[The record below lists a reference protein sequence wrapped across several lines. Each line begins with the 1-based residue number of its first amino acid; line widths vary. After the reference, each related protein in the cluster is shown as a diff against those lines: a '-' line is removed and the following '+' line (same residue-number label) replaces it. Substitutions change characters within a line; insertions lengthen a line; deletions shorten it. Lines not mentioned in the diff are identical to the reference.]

1 MKMKR
6 QLSLLVIVALLIG
19 LLPMGNVVVSKAE
32 STENKERELNN
43 PRIDADGVTTW
54 DCVWFGNYWQE
65 DTNGDGKA
73 DKNDDKTPIK
83 WRVLSVDGDD
93 AFLLADK
100 NLDVQRY
107 NKKGY
112 PVYVTW
118 ETCTI
123 RSWLNG
129 YGAKENIY
137 GKDYSGNGF
146 IDNAFTSKERVA
158 INTTKVVNDDN
169 PVHGIKGGN
178 DTSDQI
184 YLLSIDEVTNLTYGF
199 PLDYNYTETRNA
211 VKTAYVADGGEINKY
226 GMGSAGD
233 FGRWWL
239 RSPGCS
245 SAWASY
251 VETGGDVHHYGFGSD
266 DETEAVRPVLHLNL
280 LSDSGW
286 SYAGAVTSKGRQIET
301 LVENPREFSGK
312 LNNPMT
318 DSYGVTTWDCVYFGN
333 YWQEDTNGDGKADK
347 NDAKQ
352 PIKWRVLSVDG
363 DDAFLLADQNLDV
376 QQYNKNHTDVTWET
390 CTMRS
395 WLNGY
400 GAEANKLGEDFST
413 NNFLDNAFS
422 VTEQSAIQTTNIVN
436 NDNSDYGTE
445 GGNDTSDQV
454 YLLSIDEVT
463 NFSYGFLGSGFSKMR
478 EVRTTAFAIRRG
490 TAVSKRNGYWWLRS
504 PGHNSK
510 YASHVSYEG
519 FVFDWGNEVDGG
531 VIDTYNGYN
540 AVRPTLHLNLS
551 STSSWSYAGTVTS
564 EGEIGTVTPHPGV
577 TLQPG
582 TTEEPSQTDEPL
594 FTWPSEPT
602 ATPKS
607 PEAQAAENITAAL
620 PDLDGLGS
628 AELKGPE
635 LNIVGN
641 RFNLFKT
648 KIGMSLPVF
657 NNTQINID
665 HKNYTAE
672 VLLGLEGGADASVKA
687 DPDDTYWRESYQEV
701 KSLVKA
707 CGGKVDTTKLWNRF
721 SKLRGKLKKIDGE
734 AAFKVSGNAAGYI
747 KLELDE
753 NDKPV
758 RLVEGGIMAGLEAS
772 GKVKT
777 PLWWIVYSEFG
788 VSGSVDGKLTL
799 TTENT
804 KTIQVQ
810 GELGLTIKPSIALG
824 ADAVVVDV
832 KGGLEGEIGGKVQ
845 IPWKSFEE
853 CVSAWL
859 TGKLFVKVDTV
870 IPGLK
875 GGYDF
880 DFPRMELYPELGK
893 VEKRSFVMEYERSGS
908 PTRKEVKEI
917 QQYASDAVDGTE
929 QSLVYENAKPEMVQL
944 PDGRILMTYLDD
956 TLQEAKGQ
964 AKLMYRLYEDGTWSS
979 GKPVNANTNL
989 DTAGKLCVYGGKAY
1003 VLYENSRQPVTEQM
1017 TEKEILDS
1025 MDLYAASFDA
1035 SLNCFGTPVRLGE
1048 VSGKESS
1055 WKYGYDFVADGT
1067 SLKEA
1072 WAENSGGDVLL
1083 NSGNTVF
1090 YKSTLSGTEWEEKN
1104 EIRSVT
1110 GAVQEFCMWEEDGT
1124 LRLAYIKDG
1133 KLYMDGT
1140 LCDNITGKADSVK
1153 IFDGQMYLRLDGTL
1167 HRWENGSPVSLGTA
1181 CTTSYRVLD
1190 GTVYWTEQD
1199 NFKSEIYKKE
1209 ISVTGRPVAVTA
1221 DGGYIGG
1228 FSLLKQEDG
1237 ELLLS
1242 YTLQSVDDTL
1252 GEESP
1257 YGLTVLKSKEE
1268 LSRNQAEVTDLAYD
1282 ILSFVP
1288 GEDNDIA
1295 VSVANTGTTELTGV
1309 KVTISDADGNVIH
1322 EETVSARMKPG
1333 EVLEKHLSVR
1343 IPKELAEGSIRASVS
1358 AGEPFASA
1366 DQVSETLELE
1376 TNAADLEI
1384 TSVDEDTV
1392 CITNLS
1398 DNPAEEINLEVKDGD
1413 ETGTLLQSGKIQT
1426 LAAGEKKTISVAE
1439 AWKSSTVNTQTGDRY
1454 LHCEVAQKEDEYT
1467 LWNNSIQLQKKG
1479 SLPQPSPTS
1488 SPAAPVGTPGETMNP
1503 GIGPTEI
1510 PAAGQTLAPVPTAS
1524 VTPTEKP
1531 DAPPTVTP
1539 AVTTKPGIDPTV
1551 TATPAAGQ
1559 TLAPVPTPSVMPT
1572 AAPTTAPGAVNPLP
1586 QVPLPQMIAPVLQ
1599 PPVVPSAPAGVGT
1612 IASVK
1617 LKQKK
1622 QAVTVSWKKISG
1634 AAGYQVCYSTS
1645 KKWKGKKQ
1653 KLTRSNKLTVKK
1665 LKKTY
1670 YIRVRAYRINGT
1682 GKIYGAW
1689 SKTKKITI
1697 KK

>member
-1 MKMKR
+1 MKTKSKR
-6 QLSLLVIVALLIG
+6 SLALLLISA
-19 LLPMGNVVVSKAE
+19 LLAGILPLSGSAPAQAAGYG
-32 STENKERELNN
+32 LNN
-43 PRIDADGVTTW
+43 PKTDANGITTW
-54 DCVWFGNYWQE
+54 DCIW
-65 DTNGDGKA
+65 
-73 DKNDDKTPIK
+73 
-83 WRVLSVDGDD
+83 
-93 AFLLADK
+93 
-100 NLDVQRY
+100 
-107 NKKGY
+107 
-112 PVYVTW
+112 
-118 ETCTI
+118 
-123 RSWLNG
+123 
-129 YGAKENIY
+129 
-137 GKDYSGNGF
+137 
-146 IDNAFTSKERVA
+146 
-158 INTTKVVNDDN
+158 
-169 PVHGIKGGN
+169 
-178 DTSDQI
+178 
-184 YLLSIDEVTNLTYGF
+184 
-199 PLDYNYTETRNA
+199 
-211 VKTAYVADGGEINKY
+211 
-226 GMGSAGD
+226 
-233 FGRWWL
+233 
-239 RSPGCS
+239 
-245 SAWASY
+245 
-251 VETGGDVHHYGFGSD
+251 
-266 DETEAVRPVLHLNL
+266 
-280 LSDSGW
+280 
-286 SYAGAVTSKGRQIET
+286 
-301 LVENPREFSGK
+301 
-312 LNNPMT
+312 
-318 DSYGVTTWDCVYFGN
+318 FGN

-363 DDAFLLADQNLDV
+363 DDAFLLADKNIDV
-376 QQYNKNHTDVTWET
+376 QRYNKNYTDVTWEN

-400 GAEANKLGEDFST
+400 GAETNQPGEDFRT
-413 NNFLDNAFS
+413 NNFLDHAFS
-422 VTEQSAIQTTNIVN
+422 ASEQSAIKTTSVVN
-436 NDNSDYGTE
+436 NDDPEYGTE
-445 GGNDTSDQV
+445 GGNDTSDKV
-454 YLLSIDEVT
+454 YLLSIDEVR
-463 NFSYGFLGSGFSKMR
+463 NPEYGFTSSTSSTDTRKAVNTAYVAGGGETKTSGMNSAGS
-478 EVRTTAFAIRRG
+478 ADA
-490 TAVSKRNGYWWLRS
+490 WWLRS
-504 PGHNSK
+504 PGRSSNDASSVIYSGIVYSYGCNVSDIS
-510 YASHVSYEG
+510 YA
-519 FVFDWGNEVDGG
+519 
-531 VIDTYNGYN
+531 
-540 AVRPTLHLNLS
+540 ARPALHLNLS
-551 STSSWSYAGTVTS
+551 SLSSWSYAGTVTS
-564 EGEIGTVTPHPGV
+564 EGGEKEEATPR
-577 TLQPG
+577 PG

-594 FTWPSEPT
+594 FTWPPEPT
-602 ATPKS
+602 TTPKS

-635 LNIVGN
+635 LNIAGN
-641 RFNLFKT
+641 QFNLFKT

-665 HKNYTAE
+665 HKNHTAE

-758 RLVEGGIMAGLEAS
+758 RLVEGGVMAGLEAS

-788 VSGSVDGKLTL
+788 VGGSVDGKLTL

-832 KGGLEGEIGGKVQ
+832 KGGIEGEIGGKVQ

-875 GGYDF
+875 GGYDY

-893 VEKRSFVMEYERSGS
+893 VEKRNIVMEYKRSNS
-908 PTRKEVKEI
+908 PTRKEVGEI
-917 QQYASDAVDGTE
+917 QRYASGTVDGTE

-956 TLQEAKGQ
+956 TLQGAKGQ

-1003 VLYENSRQPVTEQM
+1003 VLYENSRQLVTEQM
-1017 TEKEILDS
+1017 AEKEILDS
-1025 MDLYAASFDA
+1025 MDLYAACFDA
-1035 SLNCFGTPVRLGE
+1035 SLDRFETSVCLGE

-1067 SLKEA
+1067 SLTA
-1072 WAENSGGDVLL
+1072 VWAENSDGDVLL

-1090 YKSTLSGTEWEEKN
+1090 YQSSLSATEWEEKT

-1124 LRLAYIKDG
+1124 VRLAYIKDG

-1153 IFDGQMYLRLDGTL
+1153 IFDGQMYLRLDGML
-1167 HRWENGSPVSLGTA
+1167 HRWGNGAVVSLGTA
-1181 CTTSYRVLD
+1181 CTTSYRVLED
-1190 GTVYWTEQD
+1190 TVYWTEQD

-1209 ISVTGRPVAVTA
+1209 TSVSGRPVAVTA
-1221 DGGYIGG
+1221 EGGYIGG

-1242 YTLQSVDDTL
+1242 YTLQSVHDMT

-1295 VSVANTGTTELTGV
+1295 VSVANTGTTELTQV
-1309 KVTISDADGNVIH
+1309 KVTISDDSGNVLH
-1322 EETVSARMKPG
+1322 EEVVSARMKPG
-1333 EVLEKHLSVR
+1333 EVLEKHLSVQ
-1343 IPKELAEGSIRASVS
+1343 IPKELAAGSIRASVS
-1358 AGEPFASA
+1358 AGEPFASD
-1366 DQVSETLELE
+1366 DQASETLELE

-1398 DNPAEEINLEVKDGD
+1398 DRSAEQIALEVKDGD
-1413 ETGTLLQSGKIQT
+1413 ETGTLLQSGEIET

-1454 LHCEVAQKEDEYT
+1454 LHCEVTQKADEYT
-1467 LWNNSIQLQKKG
+1467 LWNNSIQLRQQG
-1479 SLPQPSPTS
+1479 SRPQPSASASPSPT
-1488 SPAAPVGTPGETMNP
+1488 PLPTPPGEKAELRNPATDSSGVTTWDCIWFGNYWQEDTNGDGKADKNDAKQPIKWRVLSVDGDDAFLLADKNLDCQEYNDTYADVTWETCTMRSWLNGYGAEKNKDGKDYRDNNFLNNAFSAGEQSAIKTTDVVNDDNP
-1503 GIGPTEI
+1503 VYDTEGGNNTSDKVYLLSIDEVTNPEYGFNSSRSDYAESRRALNTAFAKEQGAWTSTSVEYAGNGDWWLRSPGHTSNDASYVYDDGYVNTGGDSVNVDNTAVRPALHLNLSSLLGWSYAGTVTLEGGETPSPTE
-1510 PAAGQTLAPVPTAS
+1510 PGNTQ
-1524 VTPTEKP
+1524 KP
-1531 DAPPTVTP
+1531 
-1539 AVTTKPGIDPTV
+1539 
-1551 TATPAAGQ
+1551 Q
-1559 TLAPVPTPSVMPT
+1559 ET
-1572 AAPTTAPGAVNPLP
+1572 AAPLVPSQPGNASV
-1586 QVPLPQMIAPVLQ
+1586 A
-1599 PPVVPSAPAGVGT
+1599 PSAPQPGTPVISAPGISSDPGKSTVGKV
-1612 IASVK
+1612 SSLK

-1622 QAVTVSWKKISG
+1622 RTMTASWKKLTG
-1634 AAGYQVCYSTS
+1634 AKGYQICYSAS
-1645 KKWKGKKQ
+1645 KKWK
-1653 KLTRSNKLTVKK
+1653 NKK
-1665 LKKTY
+1665 LKLVTKNKALIKNLKKKKTY
-1670 YIRVRAYRINGT
+1670 YFRVRAYRLEGT
-1682 GKIYGAW
+1682 KKVYGAW
-1689 SKTKKITI
+1689 SSVKKIKI

>member
-6 QLSLLVIVALLIG
+6 QLALLVIVALLIG
-19 LLPMGNVVVSKAE
+19 LLPMGNVMVSKAASPETKEKDSVYLENIPIIE
-32 STENKERELNN
+32 SGEYDGNEGDSFVYPIGSHQYTRGNVGVDGNTYSHGIEVWVARWNYTKEKSWTYATFDLDKRYTKLSGRALLIDSYNVTDFDTTLYFYGDGQLIQSYQMTPQTMPFDITLDVIGIDNLKIYAEDNGYFQGGTSFGLTEMALTKSDDSGNIDDKEPIQKDLSN
-43 PRIDADGVTTW
+43 PTTDADGVTTW
-54 DCVWFGNYWQE
+54 DCIWFGNYWQE
-65 DTNGDGKA
+65 DTNKDGKA
-73 DKNDDKTPIK
+73 DKEDDKTPIK
-83 WRVLSVDGDD
+83 WRVLSVEGEDV
-93 AFLLADK
+93 FLLADK
-100 NLDVQRY
+100 NLDCQKY
-107 NKKGY
+107 
-112 PVYVTW
+112 
-118 ETCTI
+118 
-123 RSWLNG
+123 
-129 YGAKENIY
+129 
-137 GKDYSGNGF
+137 
-146 IDNAFTSKERVA
+146 
-158 INTTKVVNDDN
+158 
-169 PVHGIKGGN
+169 N
-178 DTSDQI
+178 DT
-184 YLLSIDEVTNLTYGF
+184 
-199 PLDYNYTETRNA
+199 YT
-211 VKTAYVADGGEINKY
+211 G
-226 GMGSAGD
+226 
-233 FGRWWL
+233 
-239 RSPGCS
+239 
-245 SAWASY
+245 
-251 VETGGDVHHYGFGSD
+251 
-266 DETEAVRPVLHLNL
+266 
-280 LSDSGW
+280 
-286 SYAGAVTSKGRQIET
+286 
-301 LVENPREFSGK
+301 
-312 LNNPMT
+312 
-318 DSYGVTTWDCVYFGN
+318 
-333 YWQEDTNGDGKADK
+333 
-347 NDAKQ
+347 
-352 PIKWRVLSVDG
+352 
-363 DDAFLLADQNLDV
+363 
-376 QQYNKNHTDVTWET
+376 VTWET

-400 GAEANKLGEDFST
+400 GAEKNKDGKDYSD
-413 NNFLDNAFS
+413 NNFLNNAFS
-422 VTEQSAIQTTNIVN
+422 NSEQSAIKTSSVE
-436 NDNSDYGTE
+436 NSDNPNYGTE
-445 GGNDTSDQV
+445 GGNDTSDKV

-463 NFSYGFLGSGFSKMR
+463 NPEYGFNSSRSDYAESRRALN
-478 EVRTTAFAIRRG
+478 TAFAEEQG
-490 TAVSKRNGYWWLRS
+490 AWADSSGEYAGNGYWWLRS
-504 PGHNSK
+504 PCPSR
-510 YASHVSYEG
+510 YASFVS
-519 FVFDWGNEVDGG
+519 FSGG
-531 VIDTYNGYN
+531 VSTNGFGVSNDDN
-540 AVRPTLHLNLS
+540 AVRPALHLNLS
-551 STSSWSYAGTVTS
+551 SASSWSYAGTVTS
-564 EGEIGTVTPHPGV
+564 KGGETGTVTPRPGA
-577 TLQPG
+577 
-582 TTEEPSQTDEPL
+582 TEEPSQTDEPL
-594 FTWPSEPT
+594 FTWPPEPT
-602 ATPKS
+602 TIPKS

-635 LNIVGN
+635 LNILGN
-641 RFNLFKT
+641 RFNLFQT

-665 HKNYTAE
+665 HKNHTAE

-777 PLWWIVYSEFG
+777 PLWWVFYSEFG
-788 VSGSVDGKLTL
+788 VGGSVDGKLTL

-804 KTIQVQ
+804 KMIHVQ
-810 GELGLTIKPSIALG
+810 GELGLTIKPSISVG
-824 ADAVVVDV
+824 AGLEEAHINA

-859 TGKLFVKVDTV
+859 TGKLFIKVDTPV
-870 IPGLK
+870 PGLR
-875 GGYDF
+875 GEWSYDL
-880 DFPRMELYPELGK
+880 PRMELYPELGK
-893 VEKRSFVMEYERSGS
+893 IEKRNFVMEYERSSS
-908 PTRKEVKEI
+908 PTRKEVGEI
-917 QQYASDAVDGTE
+917 KRYASGAVDGAE
-929 QSLVYENAKPEMVQL
+929 QSLVYENAMPEMVQL
-944 PDGRILMTYLDD
+944 SDGRILMTYLDD
-956 TLQEAKGQ
+956 TLQGAEGQ

-1003 VLYENSRQPVTEQM
+1003 VLYENSRQPITEQM

-1025 MDLYAASFDA
+1025 MDLYAASFDS

-1067 SLKEA
+1067 SLTA
-1072 WAENSGGDVLL
+1072 VWAENSGGDVLL

-1090 YKSTLSGTEWEEKN
+1090 YKSTLSGAEWEEKT

-1167 HRWENGSPVSLGTA
+1167 HRWENGSAVSLGTA

-1190 GTVYWTEQD
+1190 DTVYWTEQD

-1242 YTLQSVDDTL
+1242 YTLQSVHDMT

-1257 YGLTVLKSKEE
+1257 YGLTVLKSKED

-1309 KVTISDADGNVIH
+1309 KVTISDADGNILH

-1333 EVLEKHLSVR
+1333 EVMEKHLSVR
-1343 IPKELAEGSIRASVS
+1343 IPKELAEGCIRASVS

-1384 TSVDEDTV
+1384 TSIDEDTV

-1413 ETGTLLQSGKIQT
+1413 ETGTLLQSGEIQI

-1454 LHCEVAQKEDEYT
+1454 LHCEITQKADEYT
-1467 LWNNSIQLQKKG
+1467 LWNNSIQLQKQG
-1479 SLPQPSPTS
+1479 SQPQPPETAAPSPTK
-1488 SPAAPVGTPGETMNP
+1488 PANT
-1503 GIGPTEI
+1503 
-1510 PAAGQTLAPVPTAS
+1510 Q
-1524 VTPTEKP
+1524 KP
-1531 DAPPTVTP
+1531 
-1539 AVTTKPGIDPTV
+1539 
-1551 TATPAAGQ
+1551 Q
-1559 TLAPVPTPSVMPT
+1559 RT
-1572 AAPTTAPGAVNPLP
+1572 AAPGTPSQPGSSLGILSVQQPGSSVAQQTTTPSDTGKGAVGKVSSL
-1586 QVPLPQMIAPVLQ
+1586 
-1599 PPVVPSAPAGVGT
+1599 
-1612 IASVK
+1612 K

-1622 QAVTVSWKKISG
+1622 QSVTASWKKVSG
-1634 AAGYQVCYSTS
+1634 ASGYQICYSTS
-1645 KKWKGKKQ
+1645 KKWKGQKQ
-1653 KLTRSNKLTVKK
+1653 KLIRKNKVTIKK
-1665 LKKTY
+1665 LKKKKTY
-1670 YIRVRAYRINGT
+1670 YFRIRAYRLDGSE
-1682 GKIYGAW
+1682 KVYGAW
-1689 SKTKKITI
+1689 SSTRKIKI

>member
-6 QLSLLVIVALLIG
+6 QLALLVIVALLIG
-19 LLPMGNVVVSKAE
+19 LLPMGNVTVSEAASPETKEKDSVYLEDIPIIECGEYDGNEGDSFVYPIGSHQYTRGNVGVDGNTYSHGIEVWVARWNYTKEKSWTYATFDLDKRYTKLSGRALLIDSYNVTDFDTTLYFYGDGQLIQSYQMTPQTMPFDITLDVLGIDNLKIYAE
-32 STENKERELNN
+32 DNGYFQGGTSFGLTEMALTKSGDSDNINDKEPIQKGLNN
-43 PRIDADGVTTW
+43 PTTDADGVITW

-73 DKNDDKTPIK
+73 DKNDEKTPIK

-100 NLDVQRY
+100 NIDVQRY
-107 NKKGY
+107 NKNY
-112 PVYVTW
+112 TFVTW
-118 ETCTI
+118 ET
-123 RSWLNG
+123 S
-129 YGAKENIY
+129 
-137 GKDYSGNGF
+137 
-146 IDNAFTSKERVA
+146 
-158 INTTKVVNDDN
+158 
-169 PVHGIKGGN
+169 
-178 DTSDQI
+178 
-184 YLLSIDEVTNLTYGF
+184 
-199 PLDYNYTETRNA
+199 
-211 VKTAYVADGGEINKY
+211 
-226 GMGSAGD
+226 
-233 FGRWWL
+233 
-239 RSPGCS
+239 
-245 SAWASY
+245 
-251 VETGGDVHHYGFGSD
+251 
-266 DETEAVRPVLHLNL
+266 
-280 LSDSGW
+280 
-286 SYAGAVTSKGRQIET
+286 
-301 LVENPREFSGK
+301 
-312 LNNPMT
+312 
-318 DSYGVTTWDCVYFGN
+318 
-333 YWQEDTNGDGKADK
+333 
-347 NDAKQ
+347 
-352 PIKWRVLSVDG
+352 
-363 DDAFLLADQNLDV
+363 
-376 QQYNKNHTDVTWET
+376 
-390 CTMRS
+390 TMRS

-400 GAEANKLGEDFST
+400 GAETDEPGEDFST
-413 NNFLDNAFS
+413 NNFLNSAFS
-422 VTEQSAIQTTNIVN
+422 GIEQRAIRTTNVVN
-436 NDNSDYGTE
+436 DDNPYYEVE
-445 GGNDTSDQV
+445 GGNNTFDKV

-463 NFSYGFLGSGFSKMR
+463 NPAYGFSSDDSKYDEARKAKNTKYVADGGEIKSGSMSSAGS
-478 EVRTTAFAIRRG
+478 AG
-490 TAVSKRNGYWWLRS
+490 GWWLRS
-504 PGHNSK
+504 SGGSRGNRDASRVNHNGDVYRDGH
-510 YASHVSYEG
+510 
-519 FVFDWGNEVDGG
+519 G
-531 VIDTYNGYN
+531 VNMYYS

-551 STSSWSYAGTVTS
+551 ATSSWSYAGTVTS
-564 EGEIGTVTPHPGV
+564 KGGETGTVTPR
-577 TLQPG
+577 PG

-594 FTWPSEPT
+594 FTWPPEPT

-607 PEAQAAENITAAL
+607 PEAQAAENITAAF
-620 PDLDGLGS
+620 PDLDDLGS

-635 LNIVGN
+635 LNIAGN
-641 RFNLFKT
+641 QFNLFKT

-665 HKNYTAE
+665 HKNHTAE

-758 RLVEGGIMAGLEAS
+758 RLVEGGVMAGLEAS

-788 VSGSVDGKLTL
+788 VGGSVDGKLTL

-832 KGGLEGEIGGKVQ
+832 KGGIEGEIGGKVQ

-875 GGYDF
+875 GGYDY

-893 VEKRSFVMEYERSGS
+893 IEKRNFVMEYERGSS
-908 PTRKEVKEI
+908 PTREEVGEI
-917 QQYASDAVDGTE
+917 RRYASGTVDGAE

-956 TLQEAKGQ
+956 TLQGAEGQ

-1035 SLNCFGTPVRLGE
+1035 SLDCFGTSVGLGE

-1055 WKYGYDFVADGT
+1055 WKYGYDLVADGT
-1067 SLKEA
+1067 SLKA
-1072 WAENSGGDVLL
+1072 VWAENSGGDVLL

-1090 YKSTLSGTEWEEKN
+1090 YKSSLSGTEWEEKN

-1110 GAVQEFCMWEEDGT
+1110 GAVQEFSMWEEDGT

-1153 IFDGQMYLRLDGTL
+1153 IFDGQMYLRLDGML
-1167 HRWENGSPVSLGTA
+1167 YRWENGAAVSLGTA
-1181 CTTSYRVLD
+1181 CTTSYRVLN

-1228 FSLLKQEDG
+1228 FSLLKQEDA

-1242 YTLQSVDDTL
+1242 YTLQSVHGMT

-1295 VSVANTGTTELTGV
+1295 VSVANTGTTELTQV
-1309 KVTISDADGNVIH
+1309 KVTISDDSGNVLH
-1322 EETVSARMKPG
+1322 EEVVSARMKPG
-1333 EVLEKHLSVR
+1333 EVLEKHLSVQ
-1343 IPKELAEGSIRASVS
+1343 IPKELAAGSIRAGVS
-1358 AGEPFASA
+1358 AEESFASD
-1366 DQVSETLELE
+1366 DQASETLELE
-1376 TNAADLEI
+1376 TNAADLQI

-1398 DNPAEEINLEVKDGD
+1398 DSPAEEIKLEVKDGD
-1413 ETGTLLQSGKIQT
+1413 ETGTLLQSGEIQT
-1426 LAAGEKKTISVAE
+1426 LAAGEKKTISVEE
-1439 AWKSSTVNTQTGDRY
+1439 AWKSSTINPQTGERY
-1454 LHCEVAQKEDEYT
+1454 LHCEVTQKEDEYT
-1467 LWNNSIQLQKKG
+1467 LWNNSIQIQKQG
-1479 SLPQPSPTS
+1479 SWPQPPETAAPSPTK
-1488 SPAAPVGTPGETMNP
+1488 PANTQRPQQTVAPGSFPVITSVRQPGS
-1503 GIGPTEI
+1503 
-1510 PAAGQTLAPVPTAS
+1510 S
-1524 VTPTEKP
+1524 VTQQ
-1531 DAPPTVTP
+1531 
-1539 AVTTKPGIDPTV
+1539 TTI
-1551 TATPAAGQ
+1551 
-1559 TLAPVPTPSVMPT
+1559 PS
-1572 AAPTTAPGAVNPLP
+1572 ASGKGAVGKVSSL
-1586 QVPLPQMIAPVLQ
+1586 
-1599 PPVVPSAPAGVGT
+1599 
-1612 IASVK
+1612 K

-1622 QAVTVSWKKISG
+1622 QSVTASWKKVSG
-1634 AAGYQVCYSTS
+1634 ASGYQICYSTS
-1645 KKWKGKKQ
+1645 KKWKGQKQ
-1653 KLTRSNKLTVKK
+1653 KMIRKNKVTIKK
-1665 LKKTY
+1665 LKKSKTY
-1670 YIRVRAYRINGT
+1670 YFRIRAYRLDGT
-1682 GKIYGAW
+1682 KKVYGAW
-1689 SKTKKITI
+1689 SSTRKIKI

>member
-1 MKMKR
+1 MKATKKKMNRKVA
-6 QLSLLVIVALLIG
+6 LLVIVALLSGI
-19 LLPMGNVVVSKAE
+19 LPTGTSTVSKAASAAPAE
-32 STENKERELNN
+32 KTARAGYGLNN
-43 PRIDADGVTTW
+43 PRTDADGVTTW

-73 DKNDDKTPIK
+73 DKNDAKTPIK

-100 NLDVQRY
+100 NIDVQRY
-107 NKKGY
+107 NKNY
-112 PVYVTW
+112 TSVTW
-118 ETCTI
+118 ET
-123 RSWLNG
+123 S
-129 YGAKENIY
+129 
-137 GKDYSGNGF
+137 
-146 IDNAFTSKERVA
+146 
-158 INTTKVVNDDN
+158 
-169 PVHGIKGGN
+169 
-178 DTSDQI
+178 
-184 YLLSIDEVTNLTYGF
+184 
-199 PLDYNYTETRNA
+199 
-211 VKTAYVADGGEINKY
+211 
-226 GMGSAGD
+226 
-233 FGRWWL
+233 
-239 RSPGCS
+239 
-245 SAWASY
+245 
-251 VETGGDVHHYGFGSD
+251 
-266 DETEAVRPVLHLNL
+266 
-280 LSDSGW
+280 
-286 SYAGAVTSKGRQIET
+286 
-301 LVENPREFSGK
+301 
-312 LNNPMT
+312 
-318 DSYGVTTWDCVYFGN
+318 
-333 YWQEDTNGDGKADK
+333 
-347 NDAKQ
+347 
-352 PIKWRVLSVDG
+352 
-363 DDAFLLADQNLDV
+363 
-376 QQYNKNHTDVTWET
+376 
-390 CTMRS
+390 TMRS

-400 GAEANKLGEDFST
+400 GSEVNEPGEDFSD
-413 NNFLDNAFS
+413 NNFFNNAFS
-422 VTEQSAIQTTNIVN
+422 TSEQSAIRTTNVVN
-436 NDNSDYGTE
+436 DDNPEYGTE
-445 GGNDTSDQV
+445 GGNDTLDKV

-463 NFSYGFLGSGFSKMR
+463 NPTYGFSSDYSKYDEARKARNTKYVADGGEIKSGYMSSAGS
-478 EVRTTAFAIRRG
+478 AD
-490 TAVSKRNGYWWLRS
+490 YWWLRS
-504 PGHNSK
+504 PGIDRFH
-510 YASHVSYEG
+510 ASFVGYSGDVIRRG
-519 FVFDWGNEVDGG
+519 FDVD
-531 VIDTYNGYN
+531 DRRN
-540 AVRPTLHLNLS
+540 AARAALHLNLS
-551 STSSWSYAGTVTS
+551 SLSSWSYAGIVTS
-564 EGEIGTVTPHPGV
+564 EGGEIGTVTPRPGN
-577 TLQPG
+577 
-582 TTEEPSQTDEPL
+582 TEEPSQTDEPL

-620 PDLDGLGS
+620 PNLDGLGS

-665 HKNYTAE
+665 HKNHTAE

-917 QQYASDAVDGTE
+917 RQYASDAVDGTE

-964 AKLMYRLYEDGTWSS
+964 AKLMYRLYEGGAWSS

-1025 MDLYAASFDA
+1025 MDLYAASFDS
-1035 SLNCFGTPVRLGE
+1035 SLNCFGMPVRLGE

-1067 SLKEA
+1067 SLTAA

-1083 NSGNTVF
+1083 DSGNTVF
-1090 YKSTLSGTEWEEKN
+1090 YKSTLSGTEWEEKT

-1153 IFDGQMYLRLDGTL
+1153 IFDGQIYLRLDGML

-1209 ISVTGRPVAVTA
+1209 ISITGRPVAVTA

-1228 FSLLKQEDG
+1228 FSLLKQENG

-1257 YGLTVLKSKEE
+1257 YGLTVLKSKED
-1268 LSRNQAEVTDLAYD
+1268 LSRNQAEVMDLAYD

-1366 DQVSETLELE
+1366 GQVSETLELE

-1413 ETGTLLQSGKIQT
+1413 ETGTLLQSGEMQT

-1439 AWKSSTVNTQTGDRY
+1439 AWKLSTVNTQTGDRY
-1454 LHCEVAQKEDEYT
+1454 LHCEITQKEDEYT
-1467 LWNNSIQLQKKG
+1467 LWNNSIQLQKQG
-1479 SLPQPSPTS
+1479 SQPQPSPTS
-1488 SPAAPVGTPGETMNP
+1488 SPVAPVGTPGETMNP
-1503 GIGPTEI
+1503 GIGPTET

-1524 VTPTEKP
+1524 ITPTEKP
-1531 DAPPTVTP
+1531 DTPATPTP
-1539 AVTTKPGIDPTV
+1539 AVTTTPGIGP
-1551 TATPAAGQ
+1551 TATPVSTATADPHA
-1559 TLAPVPTPSVMPT
+1559 TPT

-1612 IASVK
+1612 ISSVK

-1622 QAVTVSWKKISG
+1622 QAVTVSWKKVSG

-1665 LKKTY
+1665 LKKKKTY

>member
-1 MKMKR
+1 MKTKSKR
-6 QLSLLVIVALLIG
+6 SLALLLISA
-19 LLPMGNVVVSKAE
+19 LLAGILPLSGSAPVQAAGYG
-32 STENKERELNN
+32 LNN
-43 PRIDADGVTTW
+43 PKTDADGVTTW
-54 DCVWFGNYWQE
+54 DCIW
-65 DTNGDGKA
+65 
-73 DKNDDKTPIK
+73 
-83 WRVLSVDGDD
+83 
-93 AFLLADK
+93 
-100 NLDVQRY
+100 
-107 NKKGY
+107 
-112 PVYVTW
+112 
-118 ETCTI
+118 
-123 RSWLNG
+123 
-129 YGAKENIY
+129 
-137 GKDYSGNGF
+137 
-146 IDNAFTSKERVA
+146 
-158 INTTKVVNDDN
+158 
-169 PVHGIKGGN
+169 
-178 DTSDQI
+178 
-184 YLLSIDEVTNLTYGF
+184 
-199 PLDYNYTETRNA
+199 
-211 VKTAYVADGGEINKY
+211 
-226 GMGSAGD
+226 
-233 FGRWWL
+233 
-239 RSPGCS
+239 
-245 SAWASY
+245 
-251 VETGGDVHHYGFGSD
+251 
-266 DETEAVRPVLHLNL
+266 
-280 LSDSGW
+280 
-286 SYAGAVTSKGRQIET
+286 
-301 LVENPREFSGK
+301 
-312 LNNPMT
+312 
-318 DSYGVTTWDCVYFGN
+318 FGN

-352 PIKWRVLSVDG
+352 PIKWRVLSVEG
-363 DDAFLLADQNLDV
+363 DDAFLLADKNIDV
-376 QQYNKNHTDVTWET
+376 QRYNKNYTDVTWET

-400 GAEANKLGEDFST
+400 GAEKNQPGEDFRT

-422 VTEQSAIQTTNIVN
+422 VAEQSAIKTTNVVN
-436 NDNSDYGTE
+436 NDNPEYEIE
-445 GGNDTSDQV
+445 GGNDTSDKV

-463 NFSYGFLGSGFSKMR
+463 NPEYGFTSSTSSTDTREAVNTAYVADGGEIKSSSMKSAGS
-478 EVRTTAFAIRRG
+478 EDV
-490 TAVSKRNGYWWLRS
+490 WWLRS
-504 PGHNSK
+504 PGNYSSNAA
-510 YASHVSYEG
+510 YVIY
-519 FVFDWGNEVDGG
+519 GG
-531 VIDTYNGYN
+531 YVNTHGYN
-540 AVRPTLHLNLS
+540 VFHYYTAARPALHLNLS
-551 STSSWSYAGTVTS
+551 SLSSWSYAGTVTS
-564 EGEIGTVTPHPGV
+564 EGGETGTVTPRPGS

-594 FTWPSEPT
+594 FTWPPEPT

-620 PDLDGLGS
+620 PDLDDLGS

-635 LNIVGN
+635 LNILGN
-641 RFNLFKT
+641 RFNLFQT

-665 HKNYTAE
+665 HKNHTAE

-777 PLWWIVYSEFG
+777 PLWWVFYSEFG
-788 VSGSVDGKLTL
+788 VGGSVDGKLTL

-810 GELGLTIKPSIALG
+810 GELGLTIKPSISVG
-824 ADAVVVDV
+824 AGLEEAHIDA
-832 KGGLEGEIGGKVQ
+832 KGGLEGEIGGTVQ

-859 TGKLFVKVDTV
+859 TGKLFIKGATPG
-870 IPGLK
+870 PGLR
-875 GGYDF
+875 GEWSYDL
-880 DFPRMELYPELGK
+880 PRMELYPELGK
-893 VEKRSFVMEYERSGS
+893 IEKRNFVMEYERSGS
-908 PTRKEVKEI
+908 PTREEVGEI
-917 QQYASDAVDGTE
+917 RRYASGAVDGAE

-956 TLQEAKGQ
+956 TLQGAEGQ

-1003 VLYENSRQPVTEQM
+1003 VLYENSRQPITEQM

-1025 MDLYAASFDA
+1025 MDLYAASFDV

-1067 SLKEA
+1067 SLKA
-1072 WAENSGGDVLL
+1072 VWAENSGGDVLL

-1124 LRLAYIKDG
+1124 VRLAYIKDG

-1140 LCDNITGKADSVK
+1140 FCDNITGKADSVK
-1153 IFDGQMYLRLDGTL
+1153 IFDGQMYFRLDGTL
-1167 HRWENGSPVSLGTA
+1167 HRWENGSSVSLGTA

-1190 GTVYWTEQD
+1190 DTVYWTEQD

-1228 FSLLKQEDG
+1228 FSLLKQQDG

-1242 YTLQSVDDTL
+1242 YTLQSVHDMT

-1268 LSRNQAEVTDLAYD
+1268 LSRNQAEVTGLAYD

-1295 VSVANTGTTELTGV
+1295 VNVANTGTTELTQV
-1309 KVTISDADGNVIH
+1309 KVTISDASGNVLH
-1322 EETVSARMKPG
+1322 EEVVSARMKPG

-1343 IPKELAEGSIRASVS
+1343 IPKELAAGSIRASVS

-1384 TSVDEDTV
+1384 TSVDADTV

-1398 DNPAEEINLEVKDGD
+1398 DSPAEQIKLEVKDGD
-1413 ETGTLLQSGKIQT
+1413 ETGTLLQSGNIET

-1454 LHCEVAQKEDEYT
+1454 LHCEVTQKADEYT
-1467 LWNNSIQLQKKG
+1467 LWNNSIQLQKQG
-1479 SLPQPSPTS
+1479 SRPQPSAS
-1488 SPAAPVGTPGETMNP
+1488 AAPALTTSPTPPGEKTELSNPATNSSGVTTWDCIWFGNYWQEDTNGDGKADKNDAKQPIKWRVLSVDGDDAFLLADKNLDCQIYNDTCTDVTWETCTMRRWLNGYGTEVNKNGKDYSDNNFLNNAFSAAEQSAIKTTNVVNNYSTVSGKNTSDKVYLLSFDEVTNPEYGFNSSWSDYAESRRALNTAFAKEQGALTSTFEKYAGNGSWWLRSP
-1503 GIGPTEI
+1503 GISSRNASYVSSNGNVITIGNYVDYNHAAARPALHLKLKASSDAIAASSWSYAGTVTSEGGEIPSPTE
-1510 PAAGQTLAPVPTAS
+1510 PGNTQ
-1524 VTPTEKP
+1524 KP
-1531 DAPPTVTP
+1531 
-1539 AVTTKPGIDPTV
+1539 
-1551 TATPAAGQ
+1551 Q
-1559 TLAPVPTPSVMPT
+1559 E
-1572 AAPTTAPGAVNPLP
+1572 TTAPGTPFVA
-1586 QVPLPQMIAPVLQ
+1586 
-1599 PPVVPSAPAGVGT
+1599 PSAPQPGT
-1612 IASVK
+1612 PVISAPGIPSASVKSTVGKVSSLK

-1622 QAVTVSWKKISG
+1622 RTVTASWKKLTG
-1634 AAGYQVCYSTS
+1634 VKGYQICYSTS
-1645 KKWKGKKQ
+1645 KKWK
-1653 KLTRSNKLTVKK
+1653 NKK
-1665 LKKTY
+1665 LKLVTKNKAVIKNLKKKKTY
-1670 YIRVRAYRINGT
+1670 YFRVRAYRLEGT
-1682 GKIYGAW
+1682 KKVYGAW
-1689 SKTKKITI
+1689 SNTKKIKI